1 MVGEAAGGTGACFWV
16 MRADR
21 KLRHLQLVSGR
32 RAAADKPFGG
42 SEQKGQRP
50 GGLTGQ

>member
-21 KLRHLQLVSGR
+21 KLKHLQLVSGR
-32 RAAADKPFGG
+32 RAAADKPFGEVSRRDRDLG
-42 SEQKGQRP
+42 V
-50 GGLTGQ
+50 